1 MKKTLTILLSLIM
14 MITILATE
22 CFAVFAQGP
31 KTQWEPR
38 PNSQDAETYV
48 NGYSGLISVYE
59 DWDEEKDTLTFWVD
73 DEYHVTGWEFPT
85 LTENK
90 QYEVVSEEGN
100 SITIRW
106 LTEDKN
112 LPYINVLVD
121 NLEEVQNNEAIENG
135 NSNGNSNKAEN
146 KTDQKSE
153 KTNSYNKN
161 TTENNT
167 ESNTKETTTQPET
180 LTESTNN
187 TLDKNTDTNSINKIV
202 LPVIIAIA
210 VCALITVT
218 IIIKKRH

>member
-1 MKKTLTILLSLIM
+1 MKKASTILLSLIV
-14 MITILATE
+14 MIAVLSAG
-22 CFAVFAQGP
+22 CFNAFAEGS
-31 KTQWEPR
+31 KTYWEPR

-59 DWDEEKDTLTFWVD
+59 DYDKEKDTLTFWVD

-161 TTENNT
+161 TTETNT
-167 ESNTKETTTQPET
+167 EGNTKETTTQPET

-187 TLDKNTDTNSINKIV
+187 GLDKQTDTDFQNKIV
-202 LPVIIAIA
+202 IPVIITVA
-210 VCALITVT
+210 VCAIIAVI